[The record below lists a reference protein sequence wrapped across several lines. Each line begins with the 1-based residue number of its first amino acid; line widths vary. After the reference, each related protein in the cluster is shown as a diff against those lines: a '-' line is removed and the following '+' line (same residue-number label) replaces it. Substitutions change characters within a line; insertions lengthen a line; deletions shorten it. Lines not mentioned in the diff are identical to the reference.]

1 MSDAIVAHILD
12 DIPFQLALP
21 QLMKRARVREGS
33 AEAAEL
39 FHLAQQGASLAR
51 PKALYLVAYI
61 TNRGEEF
68 VEIEGFRFE
77 STVLRVNLDQA
88 FRVFPYLATCGQ
100 ELQAWAE
107 KFDDMLLRF
116 WAESIKEMALGTAMV
131 ELNRHIDQSYHPGDT
146 SSMSPGSL
154 ADWPIQQQK
163 ILFDLFGSYKHQIS
177 VSLTDS
183 MLMIPTKSVSGVRFP
198 TTSDFESCQLCPREN
213 CPGRR
218 ASYDASLL
226 ESHYHIK
233 KPSENPG

>member
-1 MSDAIVAHILD
+1 MSEAIVAHILD

-21 QLMKRARVREGS
+21 QLMKRAHVKEGS
-33 AEAAEL
+33 PNAVEL
-39 FHLAQQGASLAR
+39 AHLAEQGAALAR

-61 TNRGEEF
+61 TNRGEDF
-68 VEIEGFRFE
+68 IEIEGFRFQ

-100 ELQAWAE
+100 ELQSWAE

-116 WAESIKEMALGTAMV
+116 WAESIKEMALAIALV
-131 ELNRHIDQSYHPGDT
+131 ELNRHIDQFYFPGDT

-154 ADWPIQQQK
+154 PDWPIQQQR
-163 ILFDLFGSYKHQIS
+163 ILFDLFGTYKDQVS
-177 VSLTDS
+177 VTLTDS

-198 TTSDFESCQLCPREN
+198 TTSNFESCQLCPREN

-218 ASYDASLL
+218 APYDAGLF
-226 ESHYHIK
+226 ESQYHIK
-233 KPSENPG
+233 NPSENSG